1 MSDYVEPEHAE
12 KHLWKALGD
21 HQQGMLGVVGGT
33 PHHFRPMTQ
42 MVDKDNRKAL
52 WFFTRDNAEI
62 VTEAEEG
69 KAMFILQSD
78 KFQACIGGRLQRDDD
93 KAIIDRFWNPILAS
107 WYPDG
112 KQDPHLVVLRFDLE
126 DAELWLHEAGLIRF
140 VFETAK
146 ANLTKTQ
153 PDVGDR
159 ASLNLN

>member
-1 MSDYVEPEHAE
+1 MSDHADPRHAE
-12 KHLWKALGD
+12 VRLWKELGE

-42 MVDKDNRKAL
+42 MVDKDNHHAL
-52 WFFTRDNAEI
+52 WFFTRTDAELLR
-62 VTEAEEG
+62 EAEEG

-78 KFQACIGGRLQRDDD
+78 KFQACIGGRLHRDDD
-93 KAIIDRFWNPILAS
+93 KAVVDKFWNPIVAS
-107 WYPDG
+107 WYPEG
-112 KQDPHLVVLRFDLE
+112 KDDPHLAVLRFDLE
-126 DAELWLHEAGLIRF
+126 DAELWLNEAGLIRF